1 MNIFPS
7 LDTGLCQTTVR
18 TFNERAADLE
28 NTAVLCVS
36 ADLPPAAARFCGAEG
51 IENVITGS
59 TFKNPEVLEALGV
72 KMLDGKLQ
80 GLAARSVVVLD
91 TDGTVLHSELV
102 PEIARARLRRSDRR
116 ARLIRKHNQIVVV
129 PGPQARASRLGSA
142 EQVVDTVL
150 GIAVG
155 RAFLVAHRAGC
166 VAHPYPFADRS
177 ESPMLERDVPRQ
189 VRGSRSLRSV

>member
-1 MNIFPS
+1 MVPHMAQITLGGNPINTNGELPAAGATAPDFTLTKADWTPVSAGDLAGQRVVMNIFPS

-72 KMLDGKLQ
+72 KMLDGKLR
-80 GLAARSVVVLD
+80 ASP
-91 TDGTVLHSELV
+91 LV
-102 PEIARARLRRSDRR
+102 PWSCSTPTARCCTANSSRNRVRARLRRSDRR
-116 ARLIRKHNQIVVV
+116 
-129 PGPQARASRLGSA
+129 LG
-142 EQVVDTVL
+142 
-150 GIAVG
+150 
-155 RAFLVAHRAGC
+155 
-166 VAHPYPFADRS
+166 
-177 ESPMLERDVPRQ
+177 
-189 VRGSRSLRSV
+189 

>member
-1 MNIFPS
+1 MAQITLGGNPINTNGDLPAAGATAPDFTLTKADWTPVSAGDLAGQRVVMNIFPS

-102 PEIARARLRRSDRR
+102 PEIASEPDYDAAIAAL
-116 ARLIRKHNQIVVV
+116 
-129 PGPQARASRLGSA
+129 GRLGGA
-142 EQVVDTVL
+142 PPR
-150 GIAVG
+150 G
-155 RAFLVAHRAGC
+155 R
-166 VAHPYPFADRS
+166 
-177 ESPMLERDVPRQ
+177 RQ
-189 VRGSRSLRSV
+189 WGW